1 MYDTGRGARELPMT
15 PLFRALVLS
24 TTGILAACGGGSAT
38 DSSPLPAPS
47 PTTGAPA
54 ATARYQVTFETT
66 WSAVTHPT
74 DFPEDAHFS
83 PLIGGTHSA
92 AARFWQPQGVASDG
106 IEAMAERGRTSPL
119 DTEIQAAINA
129 GTARRVLRGSGV
141 TTLPGTASIDFE
153 IDLEQ
158 PLVTLVTMIAPSPDW
173 FAGVHDLSLVERGN
187 WVDEKTVTLLPYD
200 AGTDHGAT
208 YDSPDRDAQPR
219 EPIRTIDGRPL
230 DRAGSVGPVGRF
242 VFRRLP

>member
-1 MYDTGRGARELPMT
+1 MGVR
-15 PLFRALVLS
+15 
-24 TTGILAACGGGSAT
+24 ACGQRLPGGLQGGSAT
-38 DSSPLPAPS
+38 GPSPLPSPS
-47 PTTGAPA
+47 PTSAAPA

-66 WSAVTHPT
+66 WTSATHPT
-74 DFPEDAHFS
+74 DFPADAHFS

-92 AARFWQPQGVASDG
+92 AARFWQPHAGASDG

-119 DTEIQAAINA
+119 DTEITAAVNA

-141 TTLPGTASIDFE
+141 ATLPGTASIDFE

-173 FAGVHDLSLVERGN
+173 FVGVHDLSLVERGN
-187 WVDEKTVTLLPYD
+187 WVEEKTVALFPYD

-208 YDSPDRDAQPR
+208 YASPDRDTQPR
-219 EPIRTIDGRPL
+219 EPIRAIEGSPL
-230 DRAGSVGPVGRF
+230 DRAGSVAPMGRF
-242 VFRRLP
+242 LFRRLP

>member
-1 MYDTGRGARELPMT
+1 MK
-15 PLFRALVLS
+15 PLSRAFVLS

-38 DSSPLPAPS
+38 DPSPLPVPVPS
-47 PTTGAPA
+47 PTAAAPA

-66 WSAVTHPT
+66 WSAATHPT

-83 PLIGGTHSA
+83 SLIGGTHSA
-92 AARFWQPQGVASDG
+92 AARFWRPQAVASDG

-119 DTEIQAAINA
+119 ETEIQAAINA
-129 GTARRVLRGSGV
+129 GIARRVLRGSGV
-141 TTLPGTASIDFE
+141 STVPGTASIEFE

-173 FAGVHDLSLVERGN
+173 FVGVHDLSLVERGN
-187 WVDEKTVTLLPYD
+187 WVDEKTVALLPYD
-200 AGTDHGAT
+200 AGTDHGPT

-219 EPIRTIDGRPL
+219 EPIRAIDGHPL